1 MQVQWEAVET
11 ILQAVKQ
18 CPEIKAAFLKGS
30 LAKGIAD
37 EYSDVDFYCLV
48 DTARLEQFLKK
59 RLEILESYRPVIY
72 HSESDFVGPQLVAVF
87 DNGLHFDLYTVT
99 LEAFPRMGKFRVLY
113 DPHGLLEQFETEVT
127 DYSMSWEEVVRCF
140 HGFSFTLL
148 EFYAAWNRG
157 DQIWSAR
164 LASHLAADLGVVLRY
179 AYDPANARLG
189 SKRLEDVLPV
199 DIRDRLRA
207 AVKSCCGDMIFQGVL
222 KLAAL
227 MGETMERLES
237 QEGHQAGHKADWKLF
252 KFMVERLERLRKGLR
267 RV

>member
-127 DYSMSWEEVVRCF
+127 DYSMSGRGCQVFSRFQF
-140 HGFSFTLL
+140 HT
-148 EFYAAWNRG
+148 A
-157 DQIWSAR
+157 
-164 LASHLAADLGVVLRY
+164 GV
-179 AYDPANARLG
+179 
-189 SKRLEDVLPV
+189 
-199 DIRDRLRA
+199 
-207 AVKSCCGDMIFQGVL
+207 
-222 KLAAL
+222 
-227 MGETMERLES
+227 
-237 QEGHQAGHKADWKLF
+237 
-252 KFMVERLERLRKGLR
+252 LR
-267 RV
+267 RVEPGGSDMVGKARKPSGGGFGRGIALRLRSC